1 MDFIFSKSPKTFLNR
16 ILTIIFLFS
25 HLKKDNI
32 TLSRFFNKYFI
43 ELFLL
48 LNIGILLFLD
58 FLIVLFKKLK
68 INSQNLEIEAV
79 DITNLK
85 TNFITKPE
93 DFVSLLYN
101 SFNMNFLS
109 SQDSK
114 FVQNV
119 YENYNNYL
127 FNFFKIL
134 IFFCV
139 ALFVAMLLTT
149 VANLL
154 SRSVKSRRTHSKK
167 ALDFE
172 KISAYECGFEPFED
186 ARNSFDVNFYLVAL
200 LFILFDLEIVF
211 LFPWCLFSYF
221 CGFFEYKMLLIFIY
235 ILTLGFV
242 YEWKKGALEW
252 Y

>member
-1 MDFIFSKSPKTFLNR
+1 MNLNFSRDTKSFFNW
-16 ILTIIFLFS
+16 ILTLIFLFLD
-25 HLKKDNI
+25 LKKDKNLL
-32 TLSRFFNKYFI
+32 TPFFRKYFI
-43 ELFLL
+43 ECFLL
-48 LNIGILLFLD
+48 LNIGILLFID
-58 FLIVLFKKLK
+58 SFLIILKK
-68 INSQNLEIEAV
+68 IEQNSLNFEIEAV
-79 DITNLK
+79 DIYNIK
-85 TNFITKPE
+85 TNFIKKSDE
-93 DFVSLLYN
+93 FVSFLYN
-101 SFNMNFLS
+101 QFNINFLNKTNLDLFNNS
-109 SQDSK
+109 YDA
-114 FVQNV
+114 
-119 YENYNNYL
+119 YNNYL

-139 ALFVAMLLTT
+139 ALFVAILLTT

-154 SRSVKSRRTHSKK
+154 SRSVKSRKTHSKK